1 MENKYDD
8 TKKDMKPRETHAE
21 VKTRMFGNATS
32 RKYAFAKEQRQN
44 PTVAEAIMWEELRG
58 KKLGGFKFRR
68 QHPYNRFVLDFYC
81 VSEQLSIEI
90 DGGVHNTPE
99 NIEYDAVRT
108 KILQDNGITEMR
120 FSNETVLNN
129 RTKVLADILE
139 KLILLKSKR

>member
-1 MENKYDD
+1 
-8 TKKDMKPRETHAE
+8 
-21 VKTRMFGNATS
+21 
-32 RKYAFAKEQRQN
+32 
-44 PTVAEAIMWEELRG
+44 MWEELKG

-90 DGGVHNTPE
+90 DGGIHNTPE

-108 KILQDNGITEMR
+108 KILQDNGITELR
-120 FSNETVLNN
+120 FSNEAVLNN

-139 KLILLKSKR
+139 KLKSLKLKRDSGGK